1 MSTSTETESEGLPS
15 LEEQLEQ
22 DGPVDLPPPDLKKG
36 RLGIFSEIRAVRR
49 HIKKRRKMIRKGY
62 VEWYLVDSSFPRPK
76 YVKPEADGGGIPEYK
91 HNGVRYLFPR
101 EAMVANE
108 QNGGWTVVHKK
119 GDAEPIN
126 LREPSEHAIPPDIL
140 EEYSQ
145 LIVTDSPPSLLDRF
159 DLDAR
164 DAFLYLIVGIVG
176 FAFIQGM
183 MGGF

>member
-1 MSTSTETESEGLPS
+1 MSNSTTTESEGLPS
-15 LEEQLEQ
+15 LDEQLEQ
-22 DGPVDLPPPDLKKG
+22 DGPVDLPPPDLKTA
-36 RLGIFSEIRAVRR
+36 RLGMLGEMWSVRR
-49 HIKKRRKMIRKGY
+49 YLQKRRKMIKNGY
-62 VEWYLVDSSFPRPK
+62 VEWFLIDSSYPRPK

-91 HNGVRYLFPR
+91 HDGVRYLFPK
-101 EAMVANE
+101 EAMVANA
-108 QNGGWTVVHKK
+108 QNGGWTVIHKK

-159 DLDAR
+159 DIDPK
-164 DAFLYLIVGIVG
+164 DAFLYLIVGIVA